1 MHLQTNRKY
10 PRGNSVLCHSHL
22 RTLCGLPPC
31 VIKGW
36 EGEIPCPI
44 LFMPDDIQFNFR
56 IPPVPEGEA
65 LTFEEIE
72 KRLKGHL
79 EEKGGECP
87 QTLYTPTYPR
97 S

>member
-1 MHLQTNRKY
+1 
-10 PRGNSVLCHSHL
+10 
-22 RTLCGLPPC
+22 
-31 VIKGW
+31 
-36 EGEIPCPI
+36 
-44 LFMPDDIQFNFR
+44 MPDDIQFNFR